1 MPGVGWTKTGFA
13 ADVGE
18 EVAAGEEEAGAG
30 AGAGAEAGLVLLEE
44 TELEAPVRCFF

>member
-30 AGAGAEAGLVLLEE
+30 AGAEAGLVLLEE